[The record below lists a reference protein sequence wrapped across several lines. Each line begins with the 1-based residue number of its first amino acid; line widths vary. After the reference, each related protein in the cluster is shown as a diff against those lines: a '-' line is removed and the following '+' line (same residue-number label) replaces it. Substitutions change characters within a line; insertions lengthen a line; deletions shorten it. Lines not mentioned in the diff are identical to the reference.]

1 MEPTYNAQERKILL
15 SLAMGAPS
23 IPTVCYDDTGFQ
35 FLQLNMASRVDTF
48 RMQVSIPDKVSTRT
62 CAYRRGR
69 RPAASIKRKE
79 KKRSGRHAGGKG
91 EQEEGL
97 INRSIL
103 FTRQRAFHS
112 AVKI

>member
-35 FLQLNMASRVDTF
+35 FLQWNMASRVDTF

-79 KKRSGRHAGGKG
+79 KKEAGAMQGVRESKKRG
-91 EQEEGL
+91 
-97 INRSIL
+97 
-103 FTRQRAFHS
+103 
-112 AVKI
+112 